1 MGVDK
6 LKLAEAL
13 SAFLIREA
21 GQASSGRLKEAVPRD
36 VANGPLVE
44 ARAIRR
50 NRMDDDGAGWLAGCL
65 RAVLKCLA
73 LCVRA
78 ARGHAVDALGLCD
91 GGVGGHRS
99 ASRRDAR
106 LTQK

>member
-50 NRMDDDGAGWLAGCL
+50 NRMDDDGRWMACRLSACGAEVFGFVCEGST
-65 RAVLKCLA
+65 RARC
-73 LCVRA
+73 
-78 ARGHAVDALGLCD
+78 
-91 GGVGGHRS
+91 
-99 ASRRDAR
+99 
-106 LTQK
+106 